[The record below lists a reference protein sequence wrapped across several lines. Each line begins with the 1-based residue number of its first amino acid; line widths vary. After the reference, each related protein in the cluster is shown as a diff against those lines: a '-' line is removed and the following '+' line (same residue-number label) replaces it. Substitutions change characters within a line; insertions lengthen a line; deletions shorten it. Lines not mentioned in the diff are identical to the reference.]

1 MKKALITL
9 AAVTLLS
16 GGTCL
21 MGCKA
26 SSAHDT
32 TRSLVWQTGVEM
44 RTVTAQGPDVVAYD
58 KLEVPSLAESVLG
71 KSEPVEETPEP

>member
-1 MKKALITL
+1 MKKALIVL

-26 SSAHDT
+26 SSANNTIREFSFGTSVKLGT
-32 TRSLVWQTGVEM
+32 TT
-44 RTVTAQGPDVVAYD
+44 TQGPDVVAWD
-58 KLEVPSLAESVLG
+58 KLEIPSLAESVLG
-71 KSEPVEETPEP
+71 SPKPVEETPEP